1 MNIEK
6 FYYDEQTEMYEQ
18 MKKEQDEQ
26 SLSVEEREKENQKLF
41 QEARTIMEK
50 AERKKKEEY
59 QIINPVKYQR
69 FIYLSERSIQFSKIS
84 GCNIKI
90 QTFPDMSALIKM
102 QTGTGYI
109 WLLSDGESAL
119 EDKKTMKSLLNE
131 ADWVGIGSR
140 KHGEKDGVEL
150 KFWFEL
156 AEKLKK

>member
-6 FYYDEQTEMYEQ
+6 FYYDEQTEMYDQ
-18 MKKEQDEQ
+18 MKKEQDEHEQ
-26 SLSVEEREKENQKLF
+26 SLSVEEREKEHQKLF

-69 FIYLSERSIQFSKIS
+69 FIYLSERAIQFSKIS

-102 QTGTGYI
+102 QTGYI

-119 EDKKTMKSLLNE
+119 EDKETMKNLLNE

-140 KHGEKDGVEL
+140 KHGEKDVVEL
-150 KFWFEL
+150 EFWFEL

>member
-18 MKKEQDEQ
+18 MKKEQDEHEQ
-26 SLSVEEREKENQKLF
+26 SLSVEEREKEHQKLF

-59 QIINPVKYQR
+59 QR
-69 FIYLSERSIQFSKIS
+69 FIYLSERAIQFSKIS

-102 QTGTGYI
+102 QTGYI

-119 EDKKTMKSLLNE
+119 EDKETMKNLLNE
-131 ADWVGIGSR
+131 ADWVGIGSK
-140 KHGEKDGVEL
+140 KHGEKDVVEL
-150 KFWFEL
+150 EFWFEL

>member
-18 MKKEQDEQ
+18 MKKEQDEHEQ
-26 SLSVEEREKENQKLF
+26 SLSVEEREKEHQKLF
-41 QEARTIMEK
+41 QEARKIMEK

-69 FIYLSERSIQFSKIS
+69 FIYLSERAIQFSKIS

-102 QTGTGYI
+102 QTGYI

-119 EDKKTMKSLLNE
+119 EDKETMKNLLNE
-131 ADWVGIGSR
+131 ADWVGIGCR
-140 KHGEKDGVEL
+140 KHGEKDVVEL
-150 KFWFEL
+150 EFWFEL

>member
-18 MKKEQDEQ
+18 MKKEQDEHEQ
-26 SLSVEEREKENQKLF
+26 SLSVEEREKEHQKLF
-41 QEARTIMEK
+41 QEARMIMEK

-69 FIYLSERSIQFSKIS
+69 FIYLSERAIQFSKIS

-90 QTFPDMSALIKM
+90 QTFPNMSALIKM
-102 QTGTGYI
+102 QTGYI

-119 EDKKTMKSLLNE
+119 EDKETMKNLLNE
-131 ADWVGIGSR
+131 ADWVGIVSK
-140 KHGEKDGVEL
+140 KHGEKDVVEL
-150 KFWFEL
+150 EFWFEL

>member
-18 MKKEQDEQ
+18 MKKEQDEHEQ
-26 SLSVEEREKENQKLF
+26 SLSVEEREKEHQKLF
-41 QEARTIMEK
+41 QKARTIMEK

-69 FIYLSERSIQFSKIS
+69 FIYLSERAIQFSKIS

-102 QTGTGYI
+102 QTGYI

-119 EDKKTMKSLLNE
+119 EDKETMKSLLNE
-131 ADWVGIGSR
+131 ADWVGIGSK
-140 KHGEKDGVEL
+140 KHGEKDVVEL
-150 KFWFEL
+150 EFWFEL